1 MTFREK
7 VIEIENLSYDDLKER
22 FDLLKIK
29 TSLTNITEQIMREIL
44 IIELMHE
51 YDRTTPLDW
60 YNDVFHPKYYGQDT
74 IDFQV
79 MKS

>member
-1 MTFREK
+1 MTFEEK
-7 VIEIENLSYDDLKER
+7 VIDIENLSYDDLKER

-44 IIELMHE
+44 MIELMHE
-51 YDRTTPLDW
+51 YGKTTPLDW

-74 IDFQV
+74 IDFQI